1 MNYFNID
8 NENLAR
14 LSNLGDN
21 AAQEVLL
28 RRFKGHVRV
37 LARPYFIMGGDR
49 EDLMQEGMIGL
60 YKAIRE
66 FRTDK
71 NDKTNKSDNNGNFA
85 AFATVCIR
93 NQILD
98 AIKNAARKKHGPLN
112 SYVSMDS
119 PSPEIAAMTA
129 KDQEPESIL
138 IHRENRLHIEN
149 TVGTLLSGLES
160 EILSLFLEG
169 QSYTQIAHALGRS
182 AKSVDNALFRIRKKV
197 AKLELN

>member
-1 MNYFNID
+1 MNYYDID

-21 AAQEVLL
+21 AAQEALL

-66 FRTDK
+66 FRPEK
-71 NDKTNKSDNNGNFA
+71 AEKTANASNFT
-85 AFATVCIR
+85 AFATVCIK

-98 AIKNAARKKHGPLN
+98 AIKNASRKKHGPLN
-112 SYVSMDS
+112 SYVSMNV

-129 KDQEPESIL
+129 KDQEPENIL
-138 IHRENRLHIEN
+138 IHRENKLYLEN
-149 TVGTLLSGLES
+149 MVGTLLSSLES
-160 EILSLFLEG
+160 DILALFLEG
-169 QSYTQIAHALGRS
+169 QSYAQIAHAIGRS
-182 AKSVDNALFRIRKKV
+182 VKSVDNALFRIRRKV
-197 AKLELN
+197 AKLKLN